1 MKKFRQ
7 ILMIFSI
14 VFGICSLVY
23 GAEGQEKTD
32 HSNKFR
38 IEGARLMMMFEPE
51 KWTKGVTP
59 KLKVKAVNA
68 MSGDPILD
76 AEMYVLIEKT
86 KAAMTAE
93 HSMHSMNSPGMRNN
107 SSGSHGGLL
116 DFGDDPDTEMDIDL
130 SRYRRLQPAMMA
142 GDYHVSYPLKKA
154 GEYEFTL
161 AVKSMGAK
169 RYDRPLLYG
178 GKITYP
184 RKYAAQTYRL
194 IFVIGI
200 ILVSGIVAV
209 WLIRQRRVISLNPG
223 QHMNLLNIPF
233 LNRFLKSAWFQP
245 LFQVP
250 TFLFFIFL
258 VAIGFA
264 DIQIGN
270 RNSATILMWT
280 IWWAAIIFTFVF
292 LGRVWCMMCPFGAIQ
307 DWIGKVFSLR
317 KKFPRV
323 LRNIWIPSILFIG
336 ITLWDSICEMV
347 NKPSLTSWFL
357 ISFFITAVVMSVIF
371 KGRAFCRYVCPIGG
385 VIGLYSMFSPL
396 ELRIKCTEV
405 CRNHKNKECIKGTG
419 LGRSCPMYEKVPTL
433 DRNNYCN
440 FCGECIKSCSRDNT
454 VIRFRTFAKDLWTS
468 AKGYLDEAFFAIALV
483 GVTIVVTGEMIK
495 PWHTWMD
502 TIAAVIPYD
511 TIGVTSPTMIEKI
524 TTAIVF
530 TVVSVFIVPLCLLI
544 TSLIVKSK
552 TGKRNTGKECITTLK
567 ETFIRFAYMFIPVG
581 LSMHLAH
588 NISHLFTE
596 GPMVIPAVKRTLN
609 KYAGL
614 NFADINWEIQPLVGN
629 EVIFWLQMLTFI
641 VFNIFSLYI
650 GYRIAVRYY
659 DRDALKAFIPMAS
672 LAVLFM
678 VINAFILG
686 QPMALRHTH

>member
-1 MKKFRQ
+1 MKKFSQ
-7 ILMIFSI
+7 ILMIFSF

-23 GAEGQEKTD
+23 GAEGHEKTH
-32 HSNKFR
+32 HSNMFR
-38 IEGARLMMMFEPE
+38 IEGARIMMMFEPE
-51 KWTKGVTP
+51 KWAEGVMP
-59 KLKVKAVNA
+59 KFKVKAVSA
-68 MSGDPILD
+68 MSGDPIID
-76 AEMYVLIEKT
+76 AEMYVLLEKT

-93 HSMHSMNSPGMRNN
+93 HSMHSMNSPNMQNN
-107 SSGSHGGLL
+107 SSESHGGLL

-130 SRYRRLQPAMMA
+130 SRYRRLQPEMMA

-169 RYDRPLLYG
+169 KYDKPLLYG
-178 GKITYP
+178 GKITYAGKSVAHP
-184 RKYAAQTYRL
+184 YRM
-194 IFVIGI
+194 IFVFGI

-209 WLIRQRRVISLNPG
+209 WLIRQRRAISLNPG
-223 QHMNLLNIPF
+223 QYFNLLDIPF

-245 LFQVP
+245 LFQIP
-250 TFLFFIFL
+250 SLLFFIVL
-258 VAIGFA
+258 IVVGFT
-264 DIQIGN
+264 DIQIGD
-270 RNSATILMWT
+270 RNIATILIWT

-292 LGRVWCMMCPFGAIQ
+292 MGRVWCMMCPFGAIQ
-307 DWIGKVFSLR
+307 DWIGRVFSLR
-317 KKFPRV
+317 KKFPRF
-323 LRNIWIPSILFIG
+323 LRNLWIPSILFLG
-336 ITLWDSICEMV
+336 ITVWDSFCGMV
-347 NKPSLTSWFL
+347 NKPSLTSLFL
-357 ISFFITAVVMSVIF
+357 ISIFATAVIMSVIF
-371 KGRAFCRYVCPIGG
+371 KGRTFCRFVCPIGG
-385 VIGLYSMFSPL
+385 LIGLYSMFSPL
-396 ELRIKCTEV
+396 ELRVKSTDV
-405 CRNHKNKECIKGTG
+405 CRNHKDKKCIKGTD
-419 LGRSCPMYEKVPTL
+419 LGRTCPMYENVTTL

-440 FCGECIKSCSRDNT
+440 FCSKCIKSCRQDNT

-468 AKGYLDEAFFAIALV
+468 AKGYLDEAYFAMALV
-483 GVTIVVTGEMIK
+483 GITIVVTGEMVE
-495 PWHTWMD
+495 PWHAWMD
-502 TIAAVIPYD
+502 KIAAVIPYD
-511 TIGVTSPTMIEKI
+511 TIGITSPTMMEKI
-524 TTAIVF
+524 TTALVLIV
-530 TVVSVFIVPLCLLI
+530 SSLFIAPICLLA

-552 TGKRNTGKECITTLK
+552 TGKRNTGKQCITTLK

-588 NISHLFTE
+588 NISHLFKE

-614 NFADINWEIQPLVGN
+614 NFTDINWEMQPLIGN

-672 LAVLFM
+672 LAVLIM

-686 QPMALRHTH
+686 QPMALRHAH